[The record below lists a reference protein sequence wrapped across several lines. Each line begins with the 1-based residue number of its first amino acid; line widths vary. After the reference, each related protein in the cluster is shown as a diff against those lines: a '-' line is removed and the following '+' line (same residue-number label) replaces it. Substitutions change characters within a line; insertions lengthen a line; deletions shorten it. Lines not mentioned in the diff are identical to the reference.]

1 MFGSS
6 SGAACT
12 FSRLKPI
19 VTKPSLA
26 LSTASMGIRKGLSP
40 IPRCPPT
47 VTCRKRTC
55 QSSSSIEEVPH
66 AADPVVVGVRDGA
79 VGQVARH
86 EEDVRPRARFFHR
99 EPPRYARFYAPHL
112 FPRGR
117 GAILAGADLTTMCI
131 RVMCAEANL
140 HTPFTQIK
148 AVASTESYGLLPAVF
163 VGAG

>member
-1 MFGSS
+1 MTLTHASHGREPWTHERWCSCFEQPF
-6 SGAACT
+6 CT
-12 FSRLKPI
+12 NYSRW
-19 VTKPSLA
+19 A
-26 LSTASMGIRKGLSP
+26 NYTANRY
-40 IPRCPPT
+40 RCPPT

-148 AVASTESYGLLPAVF
+148 AVADTESYGLLPPVF